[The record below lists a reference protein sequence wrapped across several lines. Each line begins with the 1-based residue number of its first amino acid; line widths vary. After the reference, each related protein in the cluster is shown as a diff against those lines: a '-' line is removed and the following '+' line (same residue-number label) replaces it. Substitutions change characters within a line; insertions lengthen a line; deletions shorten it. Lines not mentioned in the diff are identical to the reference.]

1 MHSAA
6 APAHTGVVSVGRSAL
21 GTANRAGTPAGASA
35 SFRTASRGRCGP
47 GVCSHRS
54 SSAPSPRNI
63 CPNAIGRSHKL
74 ISNRGL
80 CELRPFVHEGPYF
93 IGHRLGK
100 LIDLQNLFG
109 GLSPACDFVDLVQPG
124 NYLVTAFPAQ
134 NGFCTRPVAHQGHD
148 LAGLGPRYRARLSAV
163 RARRPLCLDIGSIHQ
178 TGSQL
183 FKIRATHNVKKG
195 NDWRDEP

>member
-35 SFRTASRGRCGP
+35 SFRTASRGRGGP

-109 GLSPACDFVDLVQPG
+109 GLSPACDFVDLVQ
-124 NYLVTAFPAQ
+124 
-134 NGFCTRPVAHQGHD
+134 NGFCTRPVAPLQGSFERRSCTSTTVSRHRIHPPNRFWTVERWD
-148 LAGLGPRYRARLSAV
+148 LGAHFDTVSRSWKWLRDDRGRRSAV
-163 RARRPLCLDIGSIHQ
+163 GRPL
-178 TGSQL
+178 
-183 FKIRATHNVKKG
+183 
-195 NDWRDEP
+195 